1 MEIKLSKA
9 ESEEYFY
16 NALCNA
22 LGSGYMRGYGLVL
35 EVDQTEYSA
44 AKNALKLFEPT
55 STPCYEDILMQ
66 VLREGGTLTFI
77 DEEDEDSVYPIT
89 LAEVHERVSKTP
101 LDHLLDMIKEND
113 DACTAD
119 VILQTVFFNDVIFG

>member
-22 LGSGYMRGYGLVL
+22 LGSGYMRGYGLEL
-35 EVDQTEYSA
+35 EVDQIEYSA
-44 AKNALKLFEPT
+44 ARNTLQSAA
-55 STPCYEDILMQ
+55 CYEDILMQ

-77 DEEDEDSVYPIT
+77 DEEDEDNVYPIK

>member
-1 MEIKLSKA
+1 MEIKLSNS

-22 LGSGYMRGYGLVL
+22 VGTGYMRGYGLVL

-44 AKNALKLFEPT
+44 AKDALLASGT
-55 STPCYEDILMQ
+55 NSLPCYEDVLMQ
-66 VLREGGTLTFI
+66 LLRDGGTLTFT
-77 DEEDEDSVYPIT
+77 DEEDEESTYPIK
-89 LAEVHERVSKTP
+89 LAEVHERVATTP
-101 LDHLLDMIKEND
+101 IEHLMDMVNEMD

-119 VILQTVFFNDVIFG
+119 VILQTVFFNEVIFG